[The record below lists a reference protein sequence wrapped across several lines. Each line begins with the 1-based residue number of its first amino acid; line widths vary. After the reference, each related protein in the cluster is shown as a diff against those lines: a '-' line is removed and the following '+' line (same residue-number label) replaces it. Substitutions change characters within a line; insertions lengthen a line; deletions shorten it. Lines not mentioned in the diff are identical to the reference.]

1 MRLLWIAIGILFI
14 LSIIECDL
22 RVGFETKIDNQIISM
37 NSRINE
43 INSNFDT
50 LKTSIEQLLESKQ
63 FSQILKL
70 NKNKG

>member
-50 LKTSIEQLLESKQ
+50 LKASIDSRITRKHGW
-63 FSQILKL
+63 FH
-70 NKNKG
+70 